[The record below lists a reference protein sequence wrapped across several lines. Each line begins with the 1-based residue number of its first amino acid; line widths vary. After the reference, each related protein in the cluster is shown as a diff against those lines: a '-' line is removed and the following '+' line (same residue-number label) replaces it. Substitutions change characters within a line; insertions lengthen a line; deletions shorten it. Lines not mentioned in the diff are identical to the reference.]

1 MRHEKISMQAS
12 LAMVFQI
19 WKRNA
24 IQFKRSWLIS
34 LFWIVIEPTFILG
47 AMGFGLGS
55 FITTID
61 GVAYAEFFFP
71 SLLCI
76 SSMFVTYFVS
86 TYDNFAKLTLENT
99 FHTQILSPIEP
110 REIVIGEIIWA
121 STKGTLSAVGVSII
135 AAGLGLIETWR
146 IFPAF
151 FVIFLSCFI
160 FAAFGMIVTTYVRNF
175 DQIIYPSSGLIIPM
189 SLFSNTYFPID
200 SLPILLRYFIT
211 IFPLTNAV
219 TIVRELILHGFTDY
233 TMAFRVLYLLLI
245 AYFLTQFAIKR
256 LSKRLL
262 Y

>member
-1 MRHEKISMQAS
+1 MRFEVTSLQASISMI
-12 LAMVFQI
+12 FQV

-34 LFWIVIEPTFILG
+34 FFWIVIEPTFILG

-55 FITTID
+55 FITTVD

-99 FHTQILSPIEP
+99 FSTQILSPIEP
-110 REIVIGEIIWA
+110 KEIAIGEILWA
-121 STKGTLSAVGVSII
+121 ATKGTLSAVGVSIV
-135 AAGLGLIETWR
+135 ALGLGLINTWR
-146 IFPAF
+146 IIPAF
-151 FVIFLSCFI
+151 FIIYLSCII
-160 FAAFGMIVTTYVRNF
+160 FAAFGLIVTTYIRNF

-189 SLFSNTYFPID
+189 SLFSDTYFPIS
-200 SLPILLRYFIT
+200 SLPIVIRYFVT

-219 TIVRELILHGFTDY
+219 NSIRHVIIYGFDDYFLIIRIG
-233 TMAFRVLYLLLI
+233 YLLLLAI
-245 AYFLTQFAIKR
+245 FLVKFAIQR
-256 LSKRLL
+256 LNKKLL
-262 Y
+262 T